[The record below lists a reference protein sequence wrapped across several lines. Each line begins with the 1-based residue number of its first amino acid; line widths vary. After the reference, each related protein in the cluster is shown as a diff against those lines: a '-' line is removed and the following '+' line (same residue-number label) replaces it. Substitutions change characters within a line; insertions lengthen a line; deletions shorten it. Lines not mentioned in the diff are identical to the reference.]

1 MEGHPEARSPRPMP
15 VRRVKHSFSS
25 PRYYFAGDP
34 RVSHLMSAL
43 SAAFPEGERFFM
55 DSIARY
61 RKHLTDPAL
70 RQEVARFLGQEAAHT
85 REHEAFNAWL
95 DGLGVDTKGIERD
108 VVVKLLSRA
117 RKAPPR
123 VQLAVTCALEHFTSL
138 LGEQLLEHPELL
150 ERFDP
155 GVRALWKWH
164 ALEESEHKAVAFDVY
179 QATGGDYTTRVVTMA
194 VTTVLFMGAVSR
206 MTDTLVRKDPEAQ
219 GLRRWLSAFDMT
231 WGREGWFRRLVP
243 GYLAY
248 YKPSF
253 HPWERDT
260 TSLLRKVREELGFDP
275 DGKETIAAVAA

>member
-1 MEGHPEARSPRPMP
+1 MP
-15 VRRVKHSFSS
+15 VRRVKLSFSA
-25 PRYYFAGDP
+25 PRYYFAGNP

-61 RKHLTDPAL
+61 RKRLTDPAL

-179 QATGGDYTTRVVTMA
+179 RATGGDYTTRVVTMA
-194 VTTVLFMGAVSR
+194 VTTVLFMGAISR
-206 MTDTLVRKDPEAQ
+206 MTDELVRKDPEAQ

-231 WGREGWFRRLVP
+231 WGREGWFRKLVP
-243 GYLAY
+243 GYLDY
-248 YKPSF
+248 FRPSF
-253 HPWERDT
+253 HPWDRDT
-260 TSLLRKVREELGFDP
+260 SELLRKVREELGFDP
-275 DGKETIAAVAA
+275 DGDETLAASAA